1 MFIAFLQYSIRYSTV
16 FLFGCTGEIIM
27 EKSGHLNLGV
37 PGIMCA
43 GTAGGCLGV
52 SLYMNALPAAANPSY
67 LLLVLIGILSAFLF
81 GVFLGAIYA
90 LLTVSL
96 HCNQNITGLALATFG
111 GGFTQFIMD
120 NYVDKGKFNI
130 ASTFVAKCLPFADKL
145 GDFGTLFLSYGIL
158 VYLAIA
164 IAIVTSIFL
173 KRTKTGLN
181 LRAIGENPATA
192 DAVGINITNYKY
204 LAILIGSGIAAVGG
218 FFWTMDMSQGTYES
232 YSEIE
237 ALGWLSI
244 ALVIFAVWRPNLAII
259 GSILFG
265 ALSSLPNF
273 LRITDSTSS
282 AIVNLV
288 PYIVTV
294 LVLIVLS
301 ITGSKA
307 VQPPA
312 ALGLNYFREDR

>member
-52 SLYMNALPAAANPSY
+52 SLYMNVLPAGANPSW
-67 LLLVLIGILSAFLF
+67 LLLILIGILSAFLF
-81 GVFLGAIYA
+81 GAFLGAIYA
-90 LLTVSL
+90 FLTVTL
-96 HCNQNITGLALATFG
+96 HCNQNITGLALTTFG

-120 NYVDKGKFNI
+120 NYVVKDKFNV
-130 ASTFVAKCLPFADKL
+130 ASTFVAKYLPFADSL
-145 GDFGTLFLSYGIL
+145 GGFGKLFLSYGIL

-164 IAIVTSIFL
+164 IAVVTSVFL

-192 DAVGINITNYKY
+192 DAVGINIVAYKY
-204 LAILIGSGIAAVGG
+204 LAVLVGSGIAGVGG
-218 FFWTMDMSQGTYES
+218 FFFTMDISQGAYES
-232 YSEIE
+232 YMEIE

-244 ALVIFAVWRPNLAII
+244 ALVIFTVWRPNLAII

-273 LRITDSTSS
+273 LRITDSTSNALMS
-282 AIVNLV
+282 LI

-301 ITGSKA
+301 ITGSKS